1 MDEGSPTVGRD
12 APSSG
17 PAEPELRRAT
27 PEDVPRLR
35 AMLAE
40 AFFED
45 PILGWLMPDAAKR
58 RSRLRRFFAIELRH
72 MVLPRGR
79 VWTTSDLTGA
89 ALSLPPG
96 AWRAPLRV
104 TLLEG
109 PAFGVHLSRAARFAA
124 AMEWRHVRESH
135 YYVRDVGVLPE
146 MQGKGLG
153 SALLRPTLDRCDQE
167 GLPAYLE
174 ASSERNAALYERLGF
189 QLTDE
194 LRIAGSP
201 PLRLMLR
208 RPHPTRARPQLRPD
222 DPAT

>member
-1 MDEGSPTVGRD
+1 MGESSQAGGRD
-12 APSSG
+12 APSRPLADLG
-17 PAEPELRRAT
+17 LRRAT
-27 PEDVPRLR
+27 GEDVHRLKVV
-35 AMLAE
+35 LAE

-45 PILGWLMPDAAKR
+45 PVLGWLMPDDSKR
-58 RSRLRRFFAIELRH
+58 RARLRRFFAIELRH
-72 MVLPRGR
+72 VALARGR

-96 AWRAPLRV
+96 TWRVPPRA

-109 PAFGVHLSRAARFAA
+109 TAFGVHLPRAARLGA
-124 AMEWRHVRESH
+124 AMELRHVREPH
-135 YYVRDVGVLPE
+135 YYVRDVGVHPD

-153 SALLRPTLDRCDQE
+153 SALLRPTLDRCDRE

-189 QLTDE
+189 QLTGE
-194 LRIAGSP
+194 LRVGGSP

-208 RPHPTRARPQLRPD
+208 PPNSTETMR
-222 DPAT
+222 

>member
-1 MDEGSPTVGRD
+1 MAWMGESSPAVGRD
-12 APSSG
+12 AASSQLADPG
-17 PAEPELRRAT
+17 LRRAT
-27 PEDVPRLR
+27 AEDVHRLK
-35 AMLAE
+35 AVLAE

-45 PILGWLMPDAAKR
+45 PVLGWLMPDDSKR
-58 RSRLRRFFAIELRH
+58 RARLRRFFAIELRH
-72 MVLPRGR
+72 LALPRGR

-96 AWRAPLRV
+96 AWRVPLRV

-109 PAFGVHLSRAARFAA
+109 SAFGVHLSRAARLGA

-135 YYVRDVGVLPE
+135 YYVRDVGVHPD

-153 SALLRPTLDRCDQE
+153 SALLRPMLDRCDWE

-208 RPHPTRARPQLRPD
+208 PPHPSAGKR
-222 DPAT
+222 

>member
-1 MDEGSPTVGRD
+1 MSESSPTAGRD
-12 APSSG
+12 PLSSRLTG
-17 PAEPELRRAT
+17 PELRRAT
-27 PEDVPRLR
+27 TEDVHSLKTV
-35 AMLAE
+35 LAE

-45 PILGWLMPDAAKR
+45 PILGWLIPDDTKR
-58 RSRLRRFFAIELRH
+58 RARLRRFFAIELRH
-72 MVLPRGR
+72 MALPRGR

-96 AWRAPLRV
+96 AWRVPLRV
-104 TLLEG
+104 NLLEG
-109 PAFGVHLSRAARFAA
+109 TIFGVHLSRAARFGA
-124 AMEWRHVRESH
+124 AMEWHHVRESH
-135 YYVRDVGVLPE
+135 YYVRDVGVLPN

-153 SALLRPTLDRCDQE
+153 SALLNPTLDRCDRE

-189 QLTDE
+189 KLTDE

-208 RPHPTRARPQLRPD
+208 PPQP
-222 DPAT
+222 